1 MPPLSP
7 PMPFDLPTARRSW
20 TTHVRGREALLVA
33 IAAPMLLAIS
43 FVLFAPPPFTT
54 DVAWQLWVAHRLRE
68 GAVFYRD
75 IMETN
80 PPLWFW
86 MAMPVD
92 AAASLTGIRPEAM
105 LVLALGA
112 ASATSLAA
120 TERLIGTIPTPHRI
134 ALLLLATWLMLAM
147 PFGDTG
153 QREQYA
159 LIVAIPYAALAAARR
174 QGHAIDTRLALAI
187 GIGGG
192 LGFALKHYFAG
203 VPVLIELWLLAR
215 QGRGWRSP
223 LRPEIAGLMLVAV
236 LYAAALLIVTPD
248 YLTRVVPDLR
258 LAYGAAASRPLWQMI
273 QLPQYLWGLALLVLL
288 PSLLP
293 LRRGSAPLATALLIA
308 ATGFA
313 IAWWV
318 QHKGWPY
325 HAIAAT
331 GCLILA
337 LAALLAEAWQK
348 LPVAARMVAPAVIF
362 LPLAQPLMPAPP
374 PPPTLGVDPV
384 LAGLRRGDAVAFVS
398 TEIAIAWPHVWN
410 DGYRYPSRYNAY
422 WMLWA
427 MTPSGLRDPAVAAL
441 GRRIIAETVQDY
453 RCLPPRRIV
462 FQRPVPRGDAAGDPL
477 AFFRR
482 DPAFADLLG
491 HYRLAVR
498 SGAFEGWDLRSPL
511 RPATNCRRGT

>member
-7 PMPFDLPTARRSW
+7 PMPLDIPAARRSW
-20 TTHVRGREALLVA
+20 VRHVRGREPLLVA
-33 IAAPMLLAIS
+33 IAAPLLLAIG
-43 FVLFAPPPFTT
+43 FILFAPPPFTT
-54 DVAWQLWVAHRLRE
+54 DVAWQFWVAHRLRE

-92 AAASLTGIRPEAM
+92 AAAGFAGIRPETM

-112 ASATSLAA
+112 ASAASLAA
-120 TERLIGTIPTPHRI
+120 TERLTGNLPASHRI
-134 ALLLLATWLMLAM
+134 ALLILAALLMLAM

-159 LIVAIPYAALAAARR
+159 MISALPYAALAAARR
-174 QGHAIDTRLALAI
+174 CGRPVDARLALAV

-192 LGFALKHYFAG
+192 LGFALKHYFVGA
-203 VPVLIELWLLAR
+203 PLLIELWLLAR
-215 QGRGWRSP
+215 RRRSWRSL
-223 LRPEIAGLMLVAV
+223 LRPEVTGLALVAS
-236 LYAAALLIVTPD
+236 LYVAALLLLTPD

-273 QLPQYLWGLALLVLL
+273 QLPQYLWGLALLVLF
-288 PSLLP
+288 PSLALM
-293 LRRGSAPLATALLIA
+293 RRGSAPLTTALLLA

-313 IAWWV
+313 IAWWI

-331 GCLILA
+331 GCLAMA
-337 LAALLAEAWQK
+337 LAALLAEVWQK
-348 LPVAARMVAPAVIF
+348 LPVAARMVAPAAII

-374 PPPTLGVDPV
+374 PPPALGVDSV
-384 LAGLRRGDAVAFVS
+384 LAGLRRGDAVGFVS

-410 DGYRYPSRYNAY
+410 DGFRYPGRYNAY

-427 MTPSGLRDPAVAAL
+427 MSPSGLRDPAVAAF
-441 GRRIIAETVQDY
+441 GRRIVAETVQDY

-462 FQRPVPRGDAAGDPL
+462 FQRPVSGGDAAGDPL

-482 DPAFADLLG
+482 DPAFAQLLG
-491 HYRLAVR
+491 HYRLTVR
-498 SGAFEGWDLRSPL
+498 SSAFEGWDRRTPL
-511 RPATNCRRGT
+511 PAGLNCRRGT